1 MNYGSL
7 NYDMKVRIFNRDK
20 FFGPGVARI
29 LHLVKETGTLSEAYK
44 IMGISSSK
52 AWKILKR
59 SEADLGIKLIETE
72 TGGSGGGKSKLT
84 SDGEE
89 LLNRYEFFVNELDK
103 TANLLFQ
110 KYFDCDTINRV
121 E

>member
-1 MNYGSL
+1 MKYENL
-7 NYDMKVRIFNRDK
+7 HYDMKIRIFNNNK

-29 LHLVKETGTLSEAYK
+29 LHLVRETGTLAEAYK

-52 AWKILKR
+52 AWKILRK
-59 SEADLGIKLIETE
+59 SEEDLHIKLIETE

-84 SDGEE
+84 QEGEE
-89 LLNRYEFFVNELDK
+89 LLNKYEKFVEELEKIADV
-103 TANLLFQ
+103 LFQ
-110 KYFDCDTINRV
+110 KNFDCDTINTI

>member
-1 MNYGSL
+1 MNYGKL
-7 NYDMKVRIFNRDK
+7 HYDMKVRIFNRDK

-29 LHLVKETGTLSEAYK
+29 LHLVRETGTLSEAYK
-44 IMGISSSK
+44 IMNISSSK

-59 SEADLGIKLIETE
+59 SEADLDIKLIETE

-84 SDGEE
+84 PEGEE
-89 LLNRYEFFVNELDK
+89 LLNRYEKFVEELDK
-103 TANLLFQ
+103 TADLLFQ
-110 KYFDCDTINRV
+110 KYFDCDTINTM